1 MLEIGD
7 SRQQTLHSTPET
19 LDNRRTQTVDSRFE
33 TLDDRLWTRESR
45 KEILDYR
52 RRLETLGSLSILGS
66 GF

>member
-33 TLDDRLWTRESR
+33 TLDGRL
-45 KEILDYR
+45 
-52 RRLETLGSLSILGS
+52 
-66 GF
+66 